1 MKKVWS
7 YVSAAL
13 VGVIGGIAI
22 ALKFLVPAKV
32 VFKGKVKLKQRGR
45 GNEQMTEIKPNID
58 VKTERKQRREKKK
71 NE

>member
-13 VGVIGGIAI
+13 VGAIGGIVI

-45 GNEQMTEIKPNID
+45 GNEQMAEIKPNID
-58 VKTERKQRREKKK
+58 IKTERGRGRKNKK